1 MRWKSGA
8 CNLAETSENG
18 REDQA
23 RYGSV
28 EGEKQGS
35 GGKSPSSSAQA
46 TGQKPPFRRSDNFRR
61 GRLLRAVGL
70 SLALLLLAFLAAA
83 EYVARHLGPLLRSS
97 VVATLSQRFHAPVEL
112 GSLQASVVKGW
123 GGIEVEGSG
132 LRVLAPANAPVDS
145 GRPLLSLQ
153 RFQFRASLTALLH
166 RHLDLAWVSIDGLDL
181 HLPRH
186 RKPGGAG
193 SPPGFIAP
201 KPPIRI
207 TLHRIECKDATL
219 SFAPSG
225 PGKAPLT
232 LRIQNLKLTVPEAS
246 AGVPGRALLYDAQ
259 IINPK
264 PVGDIHAT
272 GHFGPWRHSDPRST
286 QVDGHYTFRNVD
298 LGSIKGIAGT
308 LFSEGDFNGRLDQ
321 IEVNGTA
328 GTPDFRL
335 DVSGHPLPLST
346 TFHAYVDATNGDT
359 TLSSV
364 RALLQHSRFTAQ
376 GSIVNIHGQGHD
388 IHLVA
393 HMPDGRIEDLLNLVT
408 RSARPAMVGAVTLD
422 ARIHIPPGKERVIQK
437 LEVEGKVNIHDL
449 RFTNAKLQDRIDSLS
464 LRAQGEPKQA
474 AAAQTGASQPQ
485 AASQMTVEFS
495 FDQGMLVVPSLNYVV
510 PGGTAQLHGA
520 YFLSAGAFQFLGFV
534 RTQAKASQ
542 MVSGWKSVLL
552 LSLNSLFKAPGAGL
566 QLPVSISGEHNTVRF
581 GLDSRGV
588 DEPAAQ
594 IAAGLRAA
602 YPSAAAGSPKSSP
615 GVHP

>member
-1 MRWKSGA
+1 M
-8 CNLAETSENG
+8 AETNANGKESEVG
-18 REDQA
+18 CGSAGGDQP
-23 RYGSV
+23 
-28 EGEKQGS
+28 GS
-35 GGKSPSSSAQA
+35 GGNQPSSPAQA
-46 TGQKPPFRRSDNFRR
+46 SGQWPPSRR
-61 GRLLRAVGL
+61 GRWLRAIGL
-70 SLALLLLAFLAAA
+70 SLALTLFVFFAAA

-97 VVATLSQRFHAPVEL
+97 VVATLSGRFHAPVEL

-132 LRVLAPANAPVDS
+132 LRVLGPASFPVDS
-145 GRPLLSLQ
+145 GQPLLSLR
-153 RFQFRASLTALLH
+153 RFRFRASLTALLH
-166 RHLDLAWVSIDGLDL
+166 RHLDLAWVSIDGLNL

-186 RKPGGAG
+186 REPGGAG
-193 SPPGFIAP
+193 SPPGLAAP

-207 TLHRIECKDATL
+207 TLHSIECRNATL

-225 PGKAPLT
+225 PGKAPLI

-246 AGVPGRALLYDAQ
+246 AGGPGRALLYDAQ

-264 PVGDIHAT
+264 PVGDIHAI
-272 GHFGPWRHSDPRST
+272 GHFGPWNHTDPRST
-286 QVDGHYTFRNVD
+286 PVDGHYTFRNVD
-298 LGSIKGIAGT
+298 LSSIRGIAGT

-321 IEVNGTA
+321 IEVNGVA
-328 GTPDFRL
+328 RTPDFRL
-335 DVSGHPLPLST
+335 DVSSHPLPLST
-346 TFHAYVDATNGDT
+346 TFHAYVNATDGDT

-364 RALLQHSRFTAQ
+364 QAVLQHSHFTAQ
-376 GSIVNIHGQGHD
+376 GSIMNIHGKGHD

-393 HMPDGRIEDLLNLVT
+393 HMPNGRIEDVLRLT
-408 RSARPAMVGAVTLD
+408 ARSAQPAMVGTVTLG
-422 ARIHIPPGKERVIQK
+422 ARIQIPRGSERVIQR
-437 LEVEGKVNIHDL
+437 LEAEGTMNLHER

-464 LRAQGEPKQA
+464 LRAQGEPREA
-474 AAAQTGASQPQ
+474 AAAQAGNGQPQ
-485 AASQMTVEFS
+485 AASQMAVEFS

-520 YFLSAGAFQFLGFV
+520 YFLNAGAFQFVGFV

-542 MVSGWKSVLL
+542 MVTGWKSVLL
-552 LSLNSLFKAPGAGL
+552 LSLNSVFKAPGAGL

-594 IAAGLRAA
+594 IAAGLRAT
-602 YPSAAAGSPKSSP
+602 YPAPAAGSVKYSP
-615 GVHP
+615 GSHS

>member
-1 MRWKSGA
+1 M
-8 CNLAETSENG
+8 AETSANG
-18 REDQA
+18 RESEA
-23 RYGSV
+23 GCGFV
-28 EGEKQGS
+28 GAEEQGS
-35 GGKSPSSSAQA
+35 GGKQPSSSAEA
-46 TGQKPPFRRSDNFRR
+46 SGQRPSSRPLQHSRR
-61 GRLLRAVGL
+61 GRLLRAIGL
-70 SLALLLLAFLAAA
+70 SLALLLLAFLVAA

-132 LRVLAPANAPVDS
+132 LRVLAPANAPVDPDQ
-145 GRPLLSLQ
+145 PLLSLQ
-153 RFQFRASLTALLH
+153 RFQFRASLAALLH

-186 RKPGGAG
+186 REPGGRG
-193 SPPGFIAP
+193 RPPEFTAA

-232 LRIQNLKLTVPEAS
+232 LRIRNLKLTVPEAS
-246 AGVPGRALLYDAQ
+246 AGVSGRTLLYDAQ

-264 PVGDIHAT
+264 PIGDIHAT
-272 GHFGPWRHSDPRST
+272 GHFGPWNRSDPRST
-286 QVDGHYTFRNVD
+286 PVDGHYTFRNVD
-298 LGSIKGIAGT
+298 LGSIRGIAGT
-308 LFSEGDFNGRLDQ
+308 LFSEGDLKGRVDQ
-321 IEVNGTA
+321 IEVNGVA
-328 GTPDFRL
+328 STPDFRL
-335 DVSGHPLPLST
+335 DVSSHPLPLST
-346 TFHAYVDATNGDT
+346 TFHAYVDATSGDT

-364 RALLQHSRFTAQ
+364 QALLQHSHFTAH
-376 GSIVNIHGQGHD
+376 GAIVNIHGEGHD

-437 LEVEGKVNIHDL
+437 LEAEGTVNIHDL

-464 LRAQGEPKQA
+464 LRAQGEPKEA
-474 AAAQTGASQPQ
+474 VAAQTGAGQLQ
-485 AASQMTVEFS
+485 AASQMAVEFS

-520 YFLSAGAFQFLGFV
+520 YFLNAGAFQFVGFV

-552 LSLNSLFKAPGAGL
+552 MSLNSLFKAPGAGL

-594 IAAGLRAA
+594 IAAGLRAT
-602 YPSAAAGSPKSSP
+602 YPSPAAGSQKNSP

>member
-1 MRWKSGA
+1 M
-8 CNLAETSENG
+8 LF
-18 REDQA
+18 
-23 RYGSV
+23 V
-28 EGEKQGS
+28 
-35 GGKSPSSSAQA
+35 
-46 TGQKPPFRRSDNFRR
+46 FF
-61 GRLLRAVGL
+61 
-70 SLALLLLAFLAAA
+70 AAA

-97 VVATLSQRFHAPVEL
+97 VVATLSRRFHAPVEL

-132 LRVLAPANAPVDS
+132 LRVLGPASFPVDS
-145 GRPLLSLQ
+145 GQPLLSLR
-153 RFQFRASLTALLH
+153 RFRFRASLTTLLH
-166 RHLDLAWVSIDGLDL
+166 RHLDLAGVSIDGLNL

-186 RKPGGAG
+186 REPGGAG
-193 SPPGFIAP
+193 SPPGLAAP

-207 TLHRIECKDATL
+207 TLHRIECRNATL

-232 LRIQNLKLTVPEAS
+232 LRIQSLKLTVPEAS
-246 AGVPGRALLYDAQ
+246 AGGPGRALLYDAQ

-264 PVGDIHAT
+264 PVGDIHAI
-272 GHFGPWRHSDPRST
+272 GHFGPWNRTDPRST
-286 QVDGHYTFRNVD
+286 PVDGHYTFRNVD
-298 LGSIKGIAGT
+298 LGSIRGIAGT

-321 IEVNGTA
+321 IEVNGVA
-328 GTPDFRL
+328 RTPDFRL
-335 DVSGHPLPLST
+335 DVSSHPLPLST
-346 TFHAYVDATNGDT
+346 TFHAYVNATDGDT
-359 TLSSV
+359 TLTSV
-364 RALLQHSRFTAQ
+364 QALLRHSHFTAQ
-376 GSIVNIHGQGHD
+376 GSIMNLHGKGHD

-393 HMPDGRIEDLLNLVT
+393 HMPNGRIEDVLSLTT
-408 RSARPAMVGAVTLD
+408 RAAQPAIVGTVTLD

-437 LEVEGKVNIHDL
+437 LEAEGTMNLHDL

-464 LRAQGEPKQA
+464 LRAQGEPREA
-474 AAAQTGASQPQ
+474 AAAQAGNGQPQ
-485 AASQMTVEFS
+485 ATSQMAVEFS

-520 YFLSAGAFQFLGFV
+520 YFLNAGAFQFVGFV

-542 MVSGWKSVLL
+542 MVTGWKSVLL
-552 LSLNSLFKAPGAGL
+552 LSLNSVFKAPGAGL

-602 YPSAAAGSPKSSP
+602 YPSPAAGSVKDSP
-615 GVHP
+615 GSHS